1 MKNIAFIGVG
11 VMGKSMVRN
20 LNKAGYHI
28 TIFTRTKSKVNDL
41 INEGIDWCNSI
52 QECVQNKDIIMT
64 MVGYPKDVEDIY
76 YGNHGILE
84 NAKENAICIDF
95 TTSAPALVQKIYTD
109 AKIRNIKSLDAP
121 VSGGDIGAKNGTLS
135 IMVGGDKNVYEDVYP
150 LLQILGQTINYVGQ
164 AGLGQHTKM
173 TNQIVI
179 AGTIAG
185 VVEAIHYAHQTGLE
199 TDTMMK
205 CISKGAAGS
214 WQLEHNGQ
222 AILDN
227 NFNPGFYIKH
237 FIKDMKIAQK
247 EMSDR
252 DIQLDILN
260 KVLEMYTNLNEDELG
275 TQALIHHYE
284 KEN

>member
-1 MKNIAFIGVG
+1 MKKIAFIGVG

-20 LNKAGYHI
+20 LNKAGYHT
-28 TIFTRTKSKVNDL
+28 TIFTRTKSKVDNL
-41 INEGIDWCNSI
+41 INEGIYWSNTI
-52 QECVQNKDIIMT
+52 KECVQNKDIIMT
-64 MVGYPKDVEDIY
+64 MVGYPKDVEEIY

-95 TTSAPALVQKIYTD
+95 TTSAPALAQKIYTD
-109 AKIRNIKSLDAP
+109 AKMRNIKSLDAP

-135 IMVGGDKNVYEDVYP
+135 IMVGGDWDVFEDVYP
-150 LLQILGQTINYVGQ
+150 LFQILGQTINYVGQ

-185 VVEAIHYAHQTGLE
+185 VVEAIHYAHQTNLD

-222 AILDN
+222 AILD
-227 NFNPGFYIKH
+227 K
-237 FIKDMKIAQK
+237 
-247 EMSDR
+247 R
-252 DIQLDILN
+252 
-260 KVLEMYTNLNEDELG
+260 
-275 TQALIHHYE
+275 
-284 KEN
+284 

>member
-20 LNKAGYHI
+20 LYRAGYHI
-28 TIFTRTKSKVNDL
+28 SIFTRTKSKVNDL
-41 INEGIDWCNSI
+41 INEGICWSNTVK
-52 QECVQNKDIIMT
+52 ECVQNKDIIMT
-64 MVGYPKDVEDIY
+64 MVGYPEDVQDIY
-76 YGNHGILE
+76 YGDQGILE
-84 NAKENAICIDF
+84 NTKENAICIDF
-95 TTSAPALVQKIYTD
+95 TTSSPALAQKIYID
-109 AKIRNIKSLDAP
+109 AKKRKIKSLDAP
-121 VSGGDIGAKNGTLS
+121 VSGGDVGAKNGTLS
-135 IMVGGDKNVYEDVYP
+135 IMVGGDQDAYEEVYP
-150 LLQILGQTINYVGQ
+150 IFQVLGQTINYIGE

-185 VVEAIHYAHQTGLE
+185 VVEAIHYARQTGLN

-205 CISKGAAGS
+205 CISKGAARS

-227 NFNPGFYIKH
+227 NFTPGFYIKH
-237 FIKDMKIAQK
+237 FIKDMKIAQD
-247 EMSDR
+247 EMSNR
-252 DIQLDILN
+252 DIHLEILD
-260 KVLEMYTNLNEDELG
+260 KVLKMYENLKEDEFG